1 MLNVVKTIA
10 NSTPKEI
17 KRAKIIIALLAVV
30 LIITDA
36 YFAFAE
42 TRGFPTFSRLFKENQ
57 GRLLWFTFLFG
68 CLTGK
73 IFYNR
78 FTPSYKEELNGVLY
92 LAVIVIILSA
102 IGNAGLSDA
111 VPVKVELILFIS
123 GVFCAHYF
131 WPQFRRGVKETKPN
145 ILAKESSVPKKK

>member
-1 MLNVVKTIA
+1 MLNIVKTIA
-10 NSTPKEI
+10 NSTPKGV
-17 KRAKIIIALLAVV
+17 KRAKIIIAILAVV

-42 TRGFPTFSRLFKENQ
+42 TRGFPTFSKLFKENQ

-73 IFYNR
+73 TFYNR
-78 FTPSYKEELNGVLY
+78 FTPTVKEERNGLY
-92 LAVIVIILSA
+92 YLGVVVIMLSA

-131 WPQFRRGVKETKPN
+131 WPQFRRGVKETKRN
-145 ILAKESSVPKKK
+145 ILAEDSGTPKKR